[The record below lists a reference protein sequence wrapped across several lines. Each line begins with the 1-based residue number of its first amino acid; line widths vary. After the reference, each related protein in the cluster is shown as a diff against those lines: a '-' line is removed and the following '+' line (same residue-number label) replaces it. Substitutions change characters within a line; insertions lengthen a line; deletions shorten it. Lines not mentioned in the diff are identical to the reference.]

1 MADTARNDPLTEMG
15 QGYFRS
21 RALSA
26 AARLGVAD
34 ALGDGKRSVEQL
46 ATACQAHPAS
56 LYRLLRALASFDVVA
71 ESKPG
76 CFVLAPFGKPLGKD
90 HPDSEWARWYSGRTC
105 WPTVGR
111 S

>member
-1 MADTARNDPLTEMG
+1 MPDTARNDTLTEMG

-76 CFVLAPFGKPLGKD
+76 CFVLAPFGRRYAKTIPIRNG
-90 HPDSEWARWYSGRTC
+90 PRWYFGRTC
-105 WPTVGR
+105 LPTVGR
-111 S
+111 T